1 MLKQIDGSYAVGEAV
16 ALCRP
21 QVVSCY
27 PITPQTHIVESLGKL
42 VKSGE
47 LADCSFMNM
56 ESEFGA
62 MSACIGSSAAGSR
75 TYTATSSQGMLFM
88 SEAVYNASGMGLPIV
103 MTVGNRAVGSPINI
117 WNDHSDAMSV
127 RDAGWI
133 QLFVENNQQAIDV
146 HIQAFRLAESLGLP
160 VMVNMDGFILTH
172 AYVRVDMPEQ
182 EQVDKFLP
190 VFKPFQKLDPQSP
203 ITMGALVGPEAFTEV
218 RMLAHSRM
226 ERALE
231 LIPAQAEEFANIFGR
246 NAGGLV
252 QKHYDDETGVE
263 AETVLVTMGS
273 VIGTAKE
280 VITEMREMGE
290 SVNAVTL
297 RTYRPFPAQALREA
311 VIGAK
316 RVVVLEK
323 SFTPGMGGIVY
334 QDVLAALNGTGIEV
348 QSVIAGLGGRPVTR
362 KSIRTL
368 FAGCDERS
376 NGHGFEV
383 LDLDN
388 TTMDRELAREASV
401 LDRII

>member
-1 MLKQIDGSYAVGEAV
+1 MLKQMDGSYAVGEAV

-47 LADCSFMNM
+47 LANCSFMNM

-88 SEAVYNASGMGLPIV
+88 AEAVYNASGMGLPIV
-103 MTVGNRAVGSPINI
+103 MTVGNRAVGSPLNI

-182 EQVDKFLP
+182 EQVDRFLP
-190 VFKPFQKLDPQSP
+190 PFQPFQKLDPQSP
-203 ITMGALVGPEAFTEV
+203 VTMGALVGPEAFTEV
-218 RMLAHSRM
+218 RMLAHKRM
-226 ERALE
+226 ERALDV
-231 LIPAQAEEFANIFGR
+231 IPAQMEAFANIFGR
-246 NAGGLV
+246 DSGGIV
-252 QKHYDDETGVE
+252 KKHYEGE
-263 AETVLVTMGS
+263 AYTVLVTMGS

-280 VITEMREMGE
+280 VVNELRDQGE
-290 SVNAVTL
+290 SVSAVTL
-297 RTYRPFPAQALREA
+297 RTYRPFPTEALREA
-311 VIGAK
+311 VNGAR

-334 QDVLAALNGTGIEV
+334 QDVVAALAGSGIEV
-348 QSVIAGLGGRPVTR
+348 QSVIAGLV
-362 KSIRTL
+362 
-368 FAGCDERS
+368 D
-376 NGHGFEV
+376 V
-383 LDLDN
+383 Q
-388 TTMDRELAREASV
+388 
-401 LDRII
+401 